1 MDEDTS
7 IIDNRTRNE
16 RIKNFIINNKKKL
29 ISLIIAFIILIISFY
44 SYQIYLD
51 KKREDISNRYNSA
64 IIEYEAANKSKII
77 SILKDIIEA
86 KDATY
91 SPLALYFIIDN
102 NLINDKDE
110 INSFFDILIDKT
122 SLDIEI
128 KNLIIYKK
136 ALFNADQTNEIELLN
151 ILNPLLNSDS
161 VWKSH
166 ALYLV
171 AEFFYSKGE
180 KQKSKD
186 FFEKIVSTEN
196 PNTDILTSAK
206 RRLNRDLSD

>member
-77 SILKDIIEA
+77 PILKDIIGA

-102 NLINDKDE
+102 NLINDKNE

-136 ALFNADQTNEIELLN
+136 ALFNADQINEIELLS

-196 PNTDILTSAK
+196 SNTDILTSAK

>member
-64 IIEYEAANKSKII
+64 IIEYEAANKTKII
-77 SILKDIIEA
+77 PILKDIIDA

-136 ALFNADQTNEIELLN
+136 ALFNADQINEIELLS

-196 PNTDILTSAK
+196 SNTDILTSAK

>member
-7 IIDNRTRNE
+7 LIDSRTRNE
-16 RIKNFIINNKKKL
+16 RIKDFILKNKKSL
-29 ISLIIAFIILIISFY
+29 ISLIIVFIILIISFY
-44 SYQIYLD
+44 SHQIYLD
-51 KKREDISNRYNSA
+51 KKREDISNAYNSA
-64 IIEYEAANKSKII
+64 IIEYEGNNKSKII
-77 SILKDIIEA
+77 PILKDIINV

-102 NLINDKDE
+102 NLIEDKNE

-122 SLDIEI
+122 NLELEI

-136 ALFNADQTNEIELLN
+136 ALFNADQINEIDLLN
-151 ILNPLLNSDS
+151 ILNPLLNSES

-196 PNTDILTSAK
+196 SNTDILTRAK

>member
-29 ISLIIAFIILIISFY
+29 ISLITAFIILIISFY

-64 IIEYEAANKSKII
+64 IIEYEAVNKSKII
-77 SILKDIIEA
+77 PILKDIIDA

-102 NLINDKDE
+102 NLINDKSE

-136 ALFNADQTNEIELLN
+136 ALFNADQINEIELLN

-196 PNTDILTSAK
+196 SNTDILTSAK

>member
-51 KKREDISNRYNSA
+51 KKQEDISNRYNSA
-64 IIEYEAANKSKII
+64 IIEYEATNKSKII
-77 SILKDIIEA
+77 PILKDIINN

-102 NLINDKDE
+102 NLINDKNE

-136 ALFNADQTNEIELLN
+136 ALFNADQINEIELLS

-166 ALYLV
+166 ALYLI

-196 PNTDILTSAK
+196 SNTDILTSAK

>member
-77 SILKDIIEA
+77 PILKDIIDA

-102 NLINDKDE
+102 NLINNKEE

-196 PNTDILTSAK
+196 SNTDILTSAK

>member
-77 SILKDIIEA
+77 PILKDIIDA

-136 ALFNADQTNEIELLN
+136 ALFNADQINEIELLN

-186 FFEKIVSTEN
+186 FFEKIISTEN
-196 PNTDILTSAK
+196 SNTDILTSAK

>member
-77 SILKDIIEA
+77 PILKDIIDA

-102 NLINDKDE
+102 NLINDKNE

-136 ALFNADQTNEIELLN
+136 ALFNADQINEIELLN

-186 FFEKIVSTEN
+186 FFEKIVSIEN
-196 PNTDILTSAK
+196 SNTDILTSAK

>member
-77 SILKDIIEA
+77 PILRDIIDA

-102 NLINDKDE
+102 NLIDDKSE
-110 INSFFDILIDKT
+110 INNLFDILIDKT
-122 SLDIEI
+122 SLDFEI

-136 ALFNADQTNEIELLN
+136 ALFNADQINEIELLN

>member
-51 KKREDISNRYNSA
+51 KKREDISNRYNIA

-77 SILKDIIEA
+77 PILKDIIGA

-102 NLINDKDE
+102 NLINDKNE

-136 ALFNADQTNEIELLN
+136 ALFNADQINEIDLLN

-196 PNTDILTSAK
+196 SNKDILTSAK

>member
-77 SILKDIIEA
+77 PILKDIIDA

-102 NLINDKDE
+102 NLINDKNE

-136 ALFNADQTNEIELLN
+136 ALFNADQINEIELLN

-196 PNTDILTSAK
+196 SNTDILTNAK

>member
-51 KKREDISNRYNSA
+51 KKREDISNKYNSA

-77 SILKDIIEA
+77 PILKDIIDA

-102 NLINDKDE
+102 NLINDKNE

-136 ALFNADQTNEIELLN
+136 ALFNADQVNEIELLN

-196 PNTDILTSAK
+196 SNTDILTNAK

>member
-64 IIEYEAANKSKII
+64 IIEYEATNKSKII
-77 SILKDIIEA
+77 PILKDIINN

-102 NLINDKDE
+102 NLINDKNE

-136 ALFNADQTNEIELLN
+136 ALFNADQINEIELLS

-196 PNTDILTSAK
+196 SNTDILTSAK

>member
-77 SILKDIIEA
+77 PILKDIIDA

-102 NLINDKDE
+102 DLINDKNE

-136 ALFNADQTNEIELLN
+136 ALFNADQINEIELLN

-196 PNTDILTSAK
+196 SNTDILTSAK

>member
-77 SILKDIIEA
+77 PILKDIIDA

-102 NLINDKDE
+102 NLINDKNE

-136 ALFNADQTNEIELLN
+136 ALFNADQINEIDLLN

-196 PNTDILTSAK
+196 SNTDILTSAK

>member
-7 IIDNRTRNE
+7 IIDSRTRNE
-16 RIKNFIINNKKKL
+16 KIKNFIINNKKTL
-29 ISLIIAFIILIISFY
+29 ISLIIIFIVLIISFY

-77 SILKDIIEA
+77 PILKDIINT

-102 NLINDKDE
+102 NLINDKNE
-110 INSFFDILIDKT
+110 INSFFDILIDKP

-136 ALFNADQTNEIELLN
+136 ALFNADQINEIELLN

-186 FFEKIVSTEN
+186 FFEKIVSIEN
-196 PNTDILTSAK
+196 SNTDIITSAK
-206 RRLNRDLSD
+206 KRLNRDLSD

>member
-1 MDEDTS
+1 MDEDSST
-7 IIDNRTRNE
+7 IDNRTRNE

-77 SILKDIIEA
+77 PILKDIINA
-86 KDATY
+86 KEATY
-91 SPLALYFIIDN
+91 STLALYFIIDN
-102 NLINDKDE
+102 DLINNKNE

-136 ALFNADQTNEIELLN
+136 ALFNADQVNEIELLN

-171 AEFFYSKGE
+171 AEFFYSTGE

-196 PNTDILTSAK
+196 SNTDILTNAK

>member
-7 IIDNRTRNE
+7 IIDTRTRNE
-16 RIKNFIINNKKKL
+16 RIKNFILNNKKTL
-29 ISLIIAFIILIISFY
+29 ISSIIFFIVLIISFY

-64 IIEYEAANKSKII
+64 VIEYEAANKSNII
-77 SILKDIIEA
+77 PILKNIIND

-196 PNTDILTSAK
+196 SNTDILTSAK

>member
-7 IIDNRTRNE
+7 IIDSRTRNE
-16 RIKNFIINNKKKL
+16 RIKNFVVKNKKTL
-29 ISLIIAFIILIISFY
+29 FSLIIVFIILIISFY

-51 KKREDISNRYNSA
+51 KKRDDISNKYNSA
-64 IIEYEAANKSKII
+64 IIEYETNNKSKII
-77 SILKDIIEA
+77 SILKDVINA
-86 KDATY
+86 KDETY

-102 NLINDKDE
+102 NLIDNKKE
-110 INSFFDILIDKT
+110 INNLFDILIDRT
-122 SLDIEI
+122 PLELEI

-136 ALFNADQTNEIELLN
+136 ALFNADQVDEIELLN
-151 ILNPLLNSDS
+151 ILNPLINSKS

-166 ALYLV
+166 ALHLV

-186 FFEKIVSTEN
+186 FFEKIVSIEN
-196 PNTDILTSAK
+196 SNTDILTSAK

>member
-77 SILKDIIEA
+77 PILKDIINN

-91 SPLALYFIIDN
+91 SPLALYFIKDN
-102 NLINDKDE
+102 DLINNKNE

-136 ALFNADQTNEIELLN
+136 ALFNADQINEIELLN

-196 PNTDILTSAK
+196 SNKDILTSAK

>member
-16 RIKNFIINNKKKL
+16 RIKNFLINNKKKL

-77 SILKDIIEA
+77 PILKDIIDA

-102 NLINDKDE
+102 NLINDKGE

-136 ALFNADQTNEIELLN
+136 ALFNADQINEIELLN

-196 PNTDILTSAK
+196 SNTDILTSAK

>member
-29 ISLIIAFIILIISFY
+29 ISLIIAFVILIISFY

-77 SILKDIIEA
+77 PILKDIIGA

-102 NLINDKDE
+102 NLINDKNE

-122 SLDIEI
+122 SLDFEI

-136 ALFNADQTNEIELLN
+136 ALFNADQINEIELLN

-196 PNTDILTSAK
+196 SNTDILTSAK

>member
-77 SILKDIIEA
+77 PILKDIIDA

-102 NLINDKDE
+102 NLIDDKSE
-110 INSFFDILIDKT
+110 INNLFDILIDKT
-122 SLDIEI
+122 SLDFEI

-136 ALFNADQTNEIELLN
+136 ALFNADQINEIGLLN

-196 PNTDILTSAK
+196 SNTDILTSAK

>member
-77 SILKDIIEA
+77 PILKDIIGA

-110 INSFFDILIDKT
+110 INNFFDILIDKT

-151 ILNPLLNSDS
+151 VLNPLLNSDS

-196 PNTDILTSAK
+196 SNTDILTSAK

>member
-51 KKREDISNRYNSA
+51 KKREDISNRYNSV

-77 SILKDIIEA
+77 PILRDIIDA

-102 NLINDKDE
+102 NLINNKEE